1 MTSSEVAVPRQPERS
16 QSALAAPARAMIGA
30 DASGQLQLLGLRD
43 PLGGEVG
50 WPKGLRDQDFG
61 VRQFA
66 LDHAVALG
74 KGDEIMSGMTA
85 FAGVSDATR
94 LTSPPSERSR
104 AACSAGSTD
113 SIEPIETFR

>member
-1 MTSSEVAVPRQPERS
+1 
-16 QSALAAPARAMIGA
+16 MIGA
-30 DASGQLQLLGLRD
+30 DASRHGQLQLLGLRD
-43 PLGGEVG
+43 PLGGELG
-50 WPKGLRDQDFG
+50 WPKGLRDHDFG

-66 LDHAVALG
+66 LDHVVTLG

-85 FAGVSDATR
+85 FASVSDATR